1 MKRLII
7 LRHGKAA
14 ANASTG
20 EDFDR
25 PLVERGEIE
34 AAAMGR
40 LLAEKGLVPD
50 LALVSPAA
58 RTKGTWEAA
67 QPSFPN
73 ARAEFPRTLYNADA
87 RLVRGLA
94 EVADAEVILVIGHNP
109 GLQELVARLMSDAGA
124 PADQV
129 LRARTHFPTATA
141 AAFSFGEAGV
151 TFEGLF
157 YPGGRG

>member
-14 ANASTG
+14 ANAPSG

-25 PLVERGEIE
+25 PLVERGEVE
-34 AAAMGR
+34 AEAMGR
-40 LLAEKGLVPD
+40 LLAAKGLTPD

-58 RTKGTWEAA
+58 RTQGTWAA
-67 QPSFPN
+67 VQTAFAQ
-73 ARAEFPRTLYNADA
+73 ARAEFPRALYNADA
-87 RLVRGLA
+87 RLVRQLA
-94 EVADAEVILVIGHNP
+94 EAADGESILVVGHNP
-109 GLQELVARLMSDAGA
+109 GLQDLSARLMSEAGA

-129 LRARTHFPTATA
+129 LRVRSHFPTATA
-141 AAFSFGEAGV
+141 AVFSFDVAEV
-151 TFEGLF
+151 IVEGLF